1 MIGSLD
7 APAGRRM
14 GSGWEPEIRALCR
27 VMPRDKSK
35 GNAKRQP
42 ERGQGK
48 RPLASQI
55 VGAMDEE
62 KLMRKTEEC

>member
-1 MIGSLD
+1 MPRDKS
-7 APAGRRM
+7 
-14 GSGWEPEIRALCR
+14 R
-27 VMPRDKSK
+27 VMPRNKSK

-55 VGAMDEE
+55 VGGVDVE

>member
-1 MIGSLD
+1 
-7 APAGRRM
+7 
-14 GSGWEPEIRALCR
+14 
-27 VMPRDKSK
+27 MPRDKSK

-42 ERGQGK
+42 EGGKGK

-55 VGAMDEE
+55 VGAMDVE